1 MKKGQRIRV
10 LKTGELGTVA
20 DRELIRRG
28 GRVSQ
33 YVQVRLDS
41 RPTEDRWYKAEE
53 LGDTRQ
59 KCRVTFD
66 DGRQRLFLDVESS
79 HEQDGTLTVGL
90 TGEPSNLR
98 EHDMSGINF
107 ILCNI
112 LMAAMGIRQQDLHP
126 AEP

>member
-20 DRELIRRG
+20 DCELIRRG
-28 GRVSQ
+28 GRVCQ

-66 DGRQRLFLDVESS
+66 DGRQRLYLDVDYDYDRNGKIHVEI
-79 HEQDGTLTVGL
+79 
-90 TGEPSNLR
+90 TGQPEDLSKHNIPNLNL
-98 EHDMSGINF
+98 HLLGM
-107 ILCNI
+107 L
-112 LMAAMGIRQQDLHP
+112 LKTMGCKAKDLHP
-126 AEP
+126 AES

>member
-66 DGRQRLFLDVESS
+66 DGRQRLFLDVDYDYERENI
-79 HEQDGTLTVGL
+79 HLAI
-90 TGEPSNLR
+90 TGEPENFATHDSSNL
-98 EHDMSGINF
+98 NF
-107 ILCNI
+107 HLCAK
-112 LMAAMGIRQQDLHP
+112 LLKALGCKAKDLHP

>member
-1 MKKGQRIRV
+1 M

-53 LGDTRQ
+53 LGEPRQ

-66 DGRQRLFLDVESS
+66 DGRQRLFLDVDYDYERNGNNT
-79 HEQDGTLTVGL
+79 HIEIIGL
-90 TGEPSNLR
+90 PENLSK
-98 EHDMSGINF
+98 H
-107 ILCNI
+107 NI
-112 LMAAMGIRQQDLHP
+112 PNLNLHLLGMLLKSMGFKPQDLRP
-126 AEP
+126 IKP